1 MYEASEAGVIIN
13 LIVRGS
19 CSLVCGM
26 PGFSENIKG
35 ISIVDKYLE
44 HARIF
49 VFHNNGNERYFISS
63 ADWMTR
69 NLDQRCE
76 VAVPIFDKEIQK
88 QLKEILN
95 VQLNSNVKTR
105 ILDKT
110 LSNQYVQSP
119 VRAKKIRAQ
128 EEVYKSIFEDKQSY
142 LKQNK
147 LI

>member
-1 MYEASEAGVIIN
+1 
-13 LIVRGS
+13 
-19 CSLVCGM
+19 
-26 PGFSENIKG
+26 
-35 ISIVDKYLE
+35 
-44 HARIF
+44 
-49 VFHNNGNERYFISS
+49 
-63 ADWMTR
+63 
-69 NLDQRCE
+69 
-76 VAVPIFDKEIQK
+76 VPIFDKEIQK